1 MVTIYTTVSGFR
13 YLGNI
18 THFNTNNEQPEIFV
32 ACLDSYDNGKVYGL
46 WINARQEI
54 EEIKRQISSML
65 SGSHYLDPDAEP
77 GARMY
82 AIHSHKGFYD
92 LQLDVHADIEDIRAQ
107 ALFIARHGELGA
119 KLIVHYEGTLEAAE
133 EVINERYQGE
143 YESQLEYA
151 TQLFDKLYVNTIPE
165 HLRFCIDYEAF
176 KRTIFWHYFF
186 SIELEGKT
194 HVFFEY
200 LGDWDFKQCLD
211 DFLKPLVDNQ
221 SSLAISPTLEKR
233 FSIFALELEA
243 KVAAWSEQNE
253 ASYYAGYHNRIAAL
267 EKCVNGFHTFFNHL
281 VDTWI
286 QSTEILQSETAG
298 FDLLKAIQQLRNRMI
313 EKHGCDLDK
322 AIRVARVEYGYGGD
336 EEAEYEHGG

>member
-1 MVTIYTTVSGFR
+1 MVTIYTNVSGFR
-13 YLGNI
+13 YLDNI
-18 THFNTNNEQPEIFV
+18 PHFNTNNERPKIFI
-32 ACLDSYDNGKVYGL
+32 ACLSAYKNNKIHGVWVDATQTVK
-46 WINARQEI
+46 EI
-54 EEIKRQISSML
+54 ERQISGMVCWSP
-65 SGSHYLDPDAEP
+65 YLT
-77 GARMY
+77 MHNTTFY
-82 AIHSHKGFYD
+82 AIHAHEGFYN
-92 LQLDVHADIEDIRAQ
+92 LKLDVNASIEYIHTQ
-107 ALFIARHGELGA
+107 ASFIAKHGELGA
-119 KLIVHYEGTLEAAE
+119 KLIAHYEGTVEAAE
-133 EVINERYQGE
+133 EVINYRYQGE
-143 YESQLEYA
+143 YKSQLEYA
-151 TQLFDKLYVNTIPE
+151 TQLFDKLYLNSIPE
-165 HLRFCIDYEAF
+165 NIHFCIDYEAF
-176 KRTIFWHYFF
+176 KTAIFEHYFF

-200 LGDWDFKQCLD
+200 LGDWDFRHSLD

-221 SSLAISPTLEKR
+221 PSFAISPTLEKR
-233 FSIFALELEA
+233 FSIFALKLEA

-253 ASYYAGYHNRIAAL
+253 ALYCGGYHNRIAAL